1 MISSNYL
8 FGAGGGEGGGDL
20 EDFSGGGG
28 HKVFSGNLG
37 GGEMSL
43 PTEYKGGIVENW
55 LPINCWGHRN
65 ITELYGGTQ

>member
-8 FGAGGGEGGGDL
+8 FGAGGGEGGGAWRFFCL
-20 EDFSGGGG
+20 GG

-43 PTEYKGGIVENW
+43 PTEYKGGIVEN
-55 LPINCWGHRN
+55 
-65 ITELYGGTQ
+65 

>member
-8 FGAGGGEGGGDL
+8 FGAGGGEGGGL
-20 EDFSGGGG
+20 EDFSGGSQGFLG
-28 HKVFSGNLG
+28 EPGG

>member
-8 FGAGGGEGGGDL
+8 FGAGGGEGGGL
-20 EDFSGGGG
+20 EVFCLGG

-65 ITELYGGTQ
+65 ITELYGRTQ